1 MRALTALVL
10 ACFAATTMAA
20 ERAPDVVLRGDLTG
34 KDNHTYREVPFEVPA
49 GTKRITIDV
58 AYTGREQRTTIDLGL
73 LGPGGFAEQD
83 GFRGW
88 SGGSKHRFT
97 VSATDA
103 TASFLPG
110 EIYPGR
116 WRLLLGIPNIRPT
129 STASFTA
136 DVWFSN
142 DDEGFGP
149 EHGLSAPLKTT
160 AGWYRGDL
168 HMHTAHSDGGCL
180 NASGTAKVPCPLFL
194 TVVSAAKRGLDF
206 IAISEHNT
214 MSQVSEM
221 RELQPYFDTMLM
233 IPAREITTFEGHAN
247 LFGVSRP
254 LDFRLGSP
262 TVPDWN
268 ALTAD
273 VAKAHGLISIN
284 HPRRPNDET
293 CMGCGFTPKKPVDMH
308 GFQAIEAING
318 RDPGRPDTGIPFWE
332 KQLNTGVR
340 ITGIGGGDSHDGS
353 DGARDEFAG
362 VIGVPTTVVH
372 ADALSMD
379 AILDGIRAGHVF
391 VDTEG
396 TKDRMLEV
404 TATATGNGA
413 SAGAEA
419 HMGDALKVAKGRK
432 VHVAVTTAA
441 VTGMQAI
448 ATLDGKRHSSTP
460 IAADNTASLDWNS
473 DGKAHW
479 LRIDI
484 RDATGKLILLGN
496 PVYLN
501 PL

>member
-1 MRALTALVL
+1 MRALIGLLL
-10 ACFAATTMAA
+10 ACFAATAVAA
-20 ERAPDVVLRGDLTG
+20 ERAPDLVLHGSLAG
-34 KDNHTYREVPFEVPA
+34 KDIHTYREVPFEVPD
-49 GTKRITIDV
+49 GTRRITIDV
-58 AYTGREQRTTIDLGL
+58 TYTGREQRTTIDLGL

-88 SGGSKHRFT
+88 SGGSKRRFT

-110 EIYPGR
+110 EIRAGQ

-129 STASFTA
+129 STAGFTA
-136 DVWFSN
+136 DVWFSG

-149 EHGLSAPLKTT
+149 EHGLSPPLKT
-160 AGWYRGDL
+160 AEGWYRGDL

-180 NASGTAKVPCPLFL
+180 NASGSAKVPCPLFL

-247 LFGVSRP
+247 LFGVARP
-254 LDFRLGSP
+254 LDFRVGSA

-293 CMGCGFTPKKPVDMH
+293 CMGCGFTPTKPVDMH

-318 RDPGRPDTGIPFWE
+318 KDPGRPDAGIPFWD
-332 KQLNTGVR
+332 KQLNAGVR

-372 ADALSMD
+372 ARELSMEG
-379 AILDGIRAGHVF
+379 IMDGIRAGHVF
-391 VDTEG
+391 IDAEG

-404 TATATGNGA
+404 TATAADAT
-413 SAGAEA
+413 A
-419 HMGDALKVAKGRK
+419 HMGDALAVGPGQRM
-432 VHVAVTTAA
+432 HVAVGTHA
-441 VTGMQAI
+441 VEGTQAI
-448 ATLDGKRHSSTP
+448 ATV
-460 IAADNTASLDWNS
+460 
-473 DGKAHW
+473 DGKAWATKAVAADGSATFDWKSNGKTHW
-479 LRIDI
+479 LRVDI
-484 RDATGKLILLGN
+484 RDTTGKLLLLGN
-496 PVYLN
+496 PIYIN
-501 PL
+501 PK

>member
-1 MRALTALVL
+1 MRALFALLL
-10 ACFAATTMAA
+10 ACLCASAAAT
-20 ERAPDVVLRGDLTG
+20 ERTPDVVLRGDLAG
-34 KDNHTYREVPFEVPA
+34 KDNHTYREVPFDVPE
-49 GTKRITIDV
+49 GTRRITIDV
-58 AYTGREQRTTIDLGL
+58 TYTGREQRTTIDLGL
-73 LGPGGFAEQD
+73 LGPDGFAGQD

-88 SGGSKHRFT
+88 SGGSKRRFT

-110 EIYPGR
+110 AIQPGR

-142 DDEGFGP
+142 DEEGFGP
-149 EHGLSAPLKTT
+149 EHGLSPALKTT
-160 AGWYRGDL
+160 DGWYRGDL

-221 RELQPYFDTMLM
+221 RELQPYFDHMLM

-254 LDFRLGSP
+254 LDFRVGSAS
-262 TVPDWN
+262 VPDWN

-273 VAKAHGLISIN
+273 VARAHGLISIN
-284 HPRRPNDET
+284 HPMRPNDET
-293 CMGCGFTPKKPVDMH
+293 CMGCGFTPVKPVDMH

-318 RDPGRPDTGIPFWE
+318 RDVERKDSGIPFWE
-332 KQLNTGVR
+332 KQLDKGVR

-362 VIGVPTTVVH
+362 RIGIPTTVVH
-372 ADALSMD
+372 ARELSMEG
-379 AILDGIRAGHVF
+379 ILDGIRAGHVF
-391 VDTEG
+391 VDAEG
-396 TKDRMLEV
+396 SSDRMLDV
-404 TATATGNGA
+404 TAQAGNGV
-413 SAGAEA
+413 A
-419 HMGDALKVAKGRK
+419 HMGDA
-432 VHVAVTTAA
+432 VAVGKGVALRVDVATSA
-441 VTGMQAI
+441 VTGQQAI
-448 ATLDGKRHSSTP
+448 ATLDGKRL
-460 IAADNTASLDWNS
+460 AAKTVDAAGAARFDWTG

-479 LRIDI
+479 LRVDI
-484 RDATGKLILLGN
+484 RDGAGHLLLLGN
-496 PVYLN
+496 PIYITL
-501 PL
+501 